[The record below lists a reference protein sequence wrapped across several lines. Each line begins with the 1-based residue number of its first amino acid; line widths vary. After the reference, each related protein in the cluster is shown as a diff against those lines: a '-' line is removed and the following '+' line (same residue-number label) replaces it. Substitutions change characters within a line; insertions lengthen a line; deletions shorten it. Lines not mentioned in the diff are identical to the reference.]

1 MASLLNHVPAMKIRF
16 WGVRGSIASPGHD
29 TAAVGGNTSCVEL
42 ACGDTR
48 IVLDAGT
55 GLRALGN
62 HLVAS
67 GATREPLA
75 LTLLLS
81 HYHWDHIQGLPFFV
95 PVYMKDTSL
104 TIVGGQNG
112 VGSVRETLERQMC
125 APVFPVRLDEV
136 GARITT
142 REVRLGEVF
151 DVGAATVRV
160 ARGNHPGGVVAYRG
174 STRARASSTRR
185 TPSTTPASIRRS
197 ARSRRAPTSS
207 STTRSTLPTSTRARS
222 AGGTPRTWPARSS
235 RARRAW
241 GRSSSSITIRCART
255 RASPASKPRRGRSS
269 ARASRRARGWSWIC
283 GRAGPGESRRE
294 RGPTRAVLDAV
305 HLRARPRRARA
316 LVAQGRDKRRAPARQ
331 RRYLREARAP
341 P

>member
-1 MASLLNHVPAMKIRF
+1 MNHASAMNIRF

-42 ACGDTR
+42 TCGATR

-104 TIVGGQNG
+104 TIVGGPSG
-112 VGSVRETLERQMC
+112 VTSVRETLERQMS

-136 GARITT
+136 GARIAT
-142 REVRLGEVF
+142 REVRLGDVF
-151 DVGAATVRV
+151 DVGEATVRV
-160 ARGNHPGGVVAYRG
+160 ARGNHPGGVVAYRVEHEG
-174 STRARASSTRR
+174 RSVVYATDTEHYACVDPALCALAEGADLLVYDSQYTPDEYEGKVGWGHSTYLAGAELARA
-185 TPSTTPASIRRS
+185 
-197 ARSRRAPTSS
+197 
-207 STTRSTLPTSTRARS
+207 
-222 AGGTPRTWPARSS
+222 AGVGTYVLFHHDPARSDEGV
-235 RARRAW
+235 ADVEA
-241 GRSSSSITIRCART
+241 
-255 RASPASKPRRGRSS
+255 K
-269 ARASRRARGWSWIC
+269 
-283 GRAGPGESRRE
+283 
-294 RGPTRAVLDAV
+294 
-305 HLRARPRRARA
+305 ARA
-316 LVAQGRDKRRAPARQ
+316 LFRSSVAAREGMEIDLRTGSGGRVAA
-331 RRYLREARAP
+331 
-341 P
+341 

>member
-112 VGSVRETLERQMC
+112 VGSVRETLEQQMC

-160 ARGNHPGGVVAYRG
+160 ARGNHPGGVVAYRVEHEGKSVVYATDTEHYAVVDPRLVELAAGVDLLVYDAQYTPEEYAGTAG
-174 STRARASSTRR
+174 SGGPKLGWGHSTFEAA
-185 TPSTTPASIRRS
+185 TTLAK
-197 ARSRRAPTSS
+197 AAGAKKLVLFHHDPTQDD
-207 STTRSTLPTSTRARS
+207 A
-222 AGGTPRTWPARSS
+222 
-235 RARRAW
+235 
-241 GRSSSSITIRCART
+241 
-255 RASPASKPRRGRSS
+255 
-269 ARASRRARGWSWIC
+269 
-283 GRAGPGESRRE
+283 
-294 RGPTRAVLDAV
+294 AVAEKE
-305 HLRARPRRARA
+305 RRARA
-316 LVAQGRDKRRAPARQ
+316 LFADCEAAR
-331 RRYLREARAP
+331 EGVVIDI
-341 P
+341 

>member
-1 MASLLNHVPAMKIRF
+1 MNHASAMNIRF

-42 ACGDTR
+42 TCGATR

-104 TIVGGQNG
+104 TIVGGPSG
-112 VGSVRETLERQMC
+112 VTSVRETLERQMS

-142 REVRLGEVF
+142 REVRLGDVF
-151 DVGAATVRV
+151 DVGEATVRV
-160 ARGNHPGGVVAYRG
+160 ARGNHPGGVVAYRVEHEG
-174 STRARASSTRR
+174 RSVVYATDTEHYACVDPALCALAEGADLLVYDSQYTPDEYEGKVGWGHSTYLAGAELARA
-185 TPSTTPASIRRS
+185 
-197 ARSRRAPTSS
+197 
-207 STTRSTLPTSTRARS
+207 
-222 AGGTPRTWPARSS
+222 AGVGTYVLFHHDPARSDEGV
-235 RARRAW
+235 ADVEA
-241 GRSSSSITIRCART
+241 
-255 RASPASKPRRGRSS
+255 K
-269 ARASRRARGWSWIC
+269 
-283 GRAGPGESRRE
+283 
-294 RGPTRAVLDAV
+294 
-305 HLRARPRRARA
+305 ARA
-316 LVAQGRDKRRAPARQ
+316 LFRSSVAAREGMEIDLRTGSGGRVAA
-331 RRYLREARAP
+331 
-341 P
+341 